1 MSVSVY
7 VGGEYVTVW
16 GERECICGGE
26 YVTVWGE
33 RECICW
39 GGICDGVG

>member
-1 MSVSVY
+1 ML
-7 VGGEYVTVW
+7 GGEYVTVW
-16 GERECICGGE
+16 GECECICGGE

-33 RECICW
+33 CECICG